1 MNKISSD
8 RKTKQ
13 KRLMIA
19 SKCGICD
26 KKKSRFIKNSE
37 VRRLLSKLGIRTPLN
52 NVPLIGGIVF

>member
-19 SKCGICD
+19 SKCGISD